1 MLNYA
6 HRYYIEL
13 YTVLHVLHVA
23 VMVFAYTTRFSIPYL
38 MRVYRSCVELCA
50 DWLIPSSV
58 ASDIRRSA
66 IFVLSTIT
74 LIVDKFISYYS

>member
-1 MLNYA
+1 MIYLLLLIYD
-6 HRYYIEL
+6 
-13 YTVLHVLHVA
+13 VA
-23 VMVFAYTTRFSIPYL
+23 VMVFAYTTMFSIPYL

-74 LIVDKFISYYS
+74 PIVDKFISYYS